1 MIIVCPKCSTRLQ
14 VDQEKSPNR
23 PFNVRCPKCNATI
36 TSGTS
41 AGSGGASPALEQSA
55 LAVGGSPATDHPR
68 FEPTTARTYESPV
81 KAAQSVEGGSANEA
95 LQMLAELLSQ
105 GGARESQKPGSRPA
119 WDKRKAMVCASEPY
133 REHVAGK
140 LTEIGFQVYVAEDT
154 RQAIETMRSKQMDV
168 VLLEP
173 QFDPAEQGSAFVVR
187 EVNVLRPNQRRRLFF
202 VLLSPSLRTMD
213 AHAAFLN
220 NANAIININDL
231 NDLDRVMDVSLRD
244 FNELYREFFS
254 AFGLTAL

>member
-36 TSGTS
+36 SSG
-41 AGSGGASPALEQSA
+41 ASGGASPALEQSA
-55 LAVGGSPATDHPR
+55 LAVGGSPSTDHPR
-68 FEPTTARTYESPV
+68 FEQNTARAYESPT
-81 KAAQSVEGGSANEA
+81 KPGSPVEAGSSNEA

-105 GGARESQKPGSRPA
+105 SSARESQNPSSRPP
-119 WDKRKAMVCASEPY
+119 WDKRKALVCASEQY
-133 REHVAGK
+133 REPVARK
-140 LTEIGFQVYVAEDT
+140 LTDLGFQVFVAEET
-154 RQAIETMRSKQMDV
+154 RQAIESMRSKQLDV

-173 QFDPAEQGSAFVVR
+173 QFDQAEQGSAFVVR
-187 EVNVLRPNQRRRLFF
+187 EVNVLRPPQRRRLFF

-213 AHAAFLN
+213 THAAFLN
-220 NANAIININDL
+220 NANAIVNVNDL
-231 NDLDRVMDVSLRD
+231 DDLDRVMDVALRE

>member
-23 PFNVRCPKCNATI
+23 PFNVRCPKCNSTI
-36 TSGTS
+36 S
-41 AGSGGASPALEQSA
+41 SGGSSPALEQSA

-68 FEPTTARTYESPV
+68 FEQATARAYEPV
-81 KAAQSVEGGSANEA
+81 TPQAAAAPNDA
-95 LQMLAELLSQ
+95 LQFLAELLAKGTGRENEQ
-105 GGARESQKPGSRPA
+105 PGARPA
-119 WDKRKAMVCASEPY
+119 WDKRKALVCLSEPL
-133 REHVAGK
+133 RDSVARR
-140 LTEIGFQVYVAEDT
+140 LTESGYQVFVAEET

-168 VLLEP
+168 VLLDP

-187 EVNVLRPNQRRRLFF
+187 EVNVLRPSQRRRLFF

-220 NANAIININDL
+220 NVNAIVNANDL
-231 NDLDRVMDVSLRD
+231 DDLDRVMDIALREY
-244 FNELYREFFS
+244 NELYREFYTAS
-254 AFGLTAL
+254 GLTAL

>member
-14 VDQEKSPNR
+14 VEEKSPNR

-36 TSGTS
+36 S
-41 AGSGGASPALEQSA
+41 SGGGSPALDQSA
-55 LAVGGSPATDHPR
+55 LGVGGSPSTDR
-68 FEPTTARTYESPV
+68 FEQPTARAYERVAKP
-81 KAAQSVEGGSANEA
+81 AAVEASSANEA
-95 LQMLAELLSQ
+95 LQMLAELLAKSS
-105 GGARESQKPGSRPA
+105 GRETENPNARPA
-119 WDKRKAMVCASEPY
+119 WNKRKALVCVSEPY
-133 REHVAGK
+133 REPVAKK
-140 LTEIGFQVYVAEDT
+140 LSDGDYEVYVAEET
-154 RQAIETMRSKQMDV
+154 RQAIETMRSKQLDV

-220 NANAIININDL
+220 NVNAIVNSNDL
-231 NDLDRVMDVSLRD
+231 EELSRVMEISLRE
-244 FNELYREFFS
+244 FNELYREFYS
-254 AFGLTAL
+254 ASGLTAL